1 MIHRFLVVL
10 HRWTGLLMALFLV
23 VVGLTG
29 SLLAFNTEL
38 ERFFAPQL
46 FADPRPDVARLDPA
60 TLANRA
66 QAIVP
71 DGRVQSVTYTE
82 PDQVRVD
89 FSPRVDPKT
98 GRTYDLG
105 FDDFF
110 LDPWTGKELGRRRNG
125 DLSQGRINFMPF
137 VYSLHWRLAAGDLG
151 QWTLGIIAL
160 VWSLDCFV
168 GFYLTLPRG
177 RGRFWRR
184 WSYAWWVKWRA
195 TSFRVNFDLHRAS
208 GLWMW
213 GMLFIFAWSSVM
225 MNIRPLYEHVM
236 AAVFA
241 YDSPRESFM
250 ISAKPNDSPRLDWR
264 AAQTVGEHL
273 MADQSRFHSFTVGKP
288 LGIAYYPETGA
299 YFYDARTSR
308 DVFER
313 SPKGGTTSV
322 MFDGDTG
329 ELRFLWL
336 STGARTGNTVES
348 WLYAL
353 HMTRV
358 FGRLY
363 QIFVCFLGALVALLS
378 VTGVYI
384 WWRKRQG
391 RLLAGRAEFRRAGA

>member
-1 MIHRFLVVL
+1 MIHRVLIVL
-10 HRWTGLLMALFLV
+10 HRWTGLFMALFLV

-46 FADPRPDVARLDPA
+46 FAAPRPGAVRLDLA
-60 TLANRA
+60 TLADRA
-66 QAIVP
+66 QAIVY

-82 PDQVRVD
+82 SDQARVD
-89 FSPRVDPKT
+89 FIPRINPTT
-98 GRTYDLG
+98 GQPFDLG

-125 DLSQGRINFMPF
+125 DLSEGRINVMPF
-137 VYSLHWRLAAGDLG
+137 IYSLHWRLAAGNLG
-151 QWTLGIIAL
+151 QWILGIVAF

-168 GFYLTLPRG
+168 GFFHTLPRG
-177 RGRFWRR
+177 LGRFWRR
-184 WSYAWWVKWRA
+184 WSYAWWVKWKA
-195 TSFRVNFDLHRAS
+195 TPFRVNFDLHRAG

-213 GMLFIFAWSSVM
+213 GALFIFAWSSVM

-241 YDSPRESFM
+241 YDSPREDFM
-250 ISAKPNDSPRLDWR
+250 ISAKPTDSPRLDWH
-264 AAQTVGEHL
+264 AAQSVGERL
-273 MADQSRFHSFTVGKP
+273 MADQSRIHSFTVGQP
-288 LGIAYYPETGA
+288 LGLAYYPETGA
-299 YFYDARTSR
+299 YFYDVRTSR
-308 DVFER
+308 DVFQR

-336 STGARTGNTVES
+336 PTGARTGNTVES

-358 FGRLY
+358 FGRPY
-363 QIFVCFLGALVALLS
+363 QIFVCILGAVVTLLS

-391 RLLAGRAEFRRAGA
+391 RLLAGRVALRKAGA